1 MAEDDCHERMDLAR
15 MLLGDG
21 AAVLGYVNSNP
32 EYSRYQDAY
41 GDVDDT
47 GGIEGTGILTP
58 VTEAYFGTEAQRA
71 TTGYKGPDIPAH
83 LFKHPMGGG
92 PGFLSGAMSPGAPA
106 TETFVDGLTSIF
118 QSENGTTTAM
128 NVLIETCQDLITGIE
143 ADAPVEMG
151 ELRECW
157 EAEVWGI

>member
-1 MAEDDCHERMDLAR
+1 M
-15 MLLGDG
+15 
-21 AAVLGYVNSNP
+21 
-32 EYSRYQDAY
+32 
-41 GDVDDT
+41 
-47 GGIEGTGILTP
+47 IEWPPPLR
-58 VTEAYFGTEAQRA
+58 FAQ
-71 TTGYKGPDIPAH
+71 
-83 LFKHPMGGG
+83 
-92 PGFLSGAMSPGAPA
+92 SSVSSSPGAPA